1 MRSPAFWAKKDR
13 FTCLFTKPGLPRSSQ
28 GYHRHSSPTL
38 RSQRNFSRFCS
49 VPTLSCSSGRT
60 VISSFYSG
68 SPLLVVESARRWKKY
83 PRKKQESPK
92 LMAVL
97 NEGSDDNRPI
107 AAVIPNSITEHFSAR
122 LLWKIPRCLELVG
135 ASRTSGMAEPA
146 TTAKSPMT
154 KKPVVI
160 ARIPLIRYAYAKNP
174 IIPITRCTPFLIL
187 VIF

>member
-1 MRSPAFWAKKDR
+1 
-13 FTCLFTKPGLPRSSQ
+13 
-28 GYHRHSSPTL
+28 
-38 RSQRNFSRFCS
+38 
-49 VPTLSCSSGRT
+49 
-60 VISSFYSG
+60 
-68 SPLLVVESARRWKKY
+68 
-83 PRKKQESPK
+83 
-92 LMAVL
+92 MAVL

-135 ASRTSGMAEPA
+135 ASRTSGMAQPA